1 LIKHLTKEKMAGLNH
16 IESMLNKEFNKVLI
30 VEDDPA
36 TQQALHML
44 FKNKNII
51 IHEAKTG
58 KQAYEM
64 ISAKW
69 FDCVILD
76 LGLPDISGKE
86 LLEKLNADKIPIP
99 YIIIHT
105 ARDLTKTE
113 IRELNRFSDSI
124 VIKGVKSDERLM
136 DEVSLF
142 LHQIKNK
149 HPETALSVTNNYSA
163 NPVFKGKKILLVD
176 DDIRNIF
183 ALAQILEEKEIEILE
198 AENGEVAIEV
208 LKNNSDID
216 LILMDIMMPVM
227 DGYNAMKIIRSMPEI
242 KNIPIIT
249 LTAKAMKEDYQKA
262 IDCGANDYISKPLD
276 IEKLFE
282 LLKIWLFK

>member
-1 LIKHLTKEKMAGLNH
+1 
-16 IESMLNKEFNKVLI
+16 MLNKEFNQVLI

-183 ALAQILEEKEIEILE
+183 ALAQILEEKEIESNPFLV
-198 AENGEVAIEV
+198 NR
-208 LKNNSDID
+208 
-216 LILMDIMMPVM
+216 IMA
-227 DGYNAMKIIRSMPEI
+227 G
-242 KNIPIIT
+242 
-249 LTAKAMKEDYQKA
+249 
-262 IDCGANDYISKPLD
+262 
-276 IEKLFE
+276 IEKLDQIHE
-282 LLKIWLFK
+282 SSRPIPVYPNLFRTAMIGSSVAAAMFIGFLVGNIYKPVLSENKLPIEMVYLDDAALEPVDLFSYE